1 MSFIKKERNLNRK
14 AMNKK
19 YKNWKENKYLS
30 ENEKIEI
37 KKLNGK
43 GVKDSFYKYLEF
55 GTGGMRGIMGMGT
68 NRMNIYMIRKATQGL
83 SNYLINSSGEFG
95 KNKGVV
101 IAYDC
106 RINSYEFALN
116 SALVLC
122 ANGIKTYLFSSL
134 RSTPEL
140 SFAVRELGCQAGIM
154 ITASHNPKEYNGYKV
169 YWEDGG
175 QLVEPQASG
184 IIEEVNKT
192 DEFEDVKII
201 TQEEAEKL
209 GLLNILNDELD
220 SKYLENVKKESI
232 LKDLSDKENFKLVYS
247 PLHGTGGRPV
257 KRLLNELG
265 YKNIHIVEAQEK
277 PDGEFPTCSYANP
290 EEKSVF
296 DLSIKLAEETG
307 AKVCLAND
315 PDTDRTGMM
324 VKEDNEWIYLNGNQI
339 GMLLL
344 KYILDNKKDI
354 PENGAVV
361 TTIVSA
367 PILDKIAE
375 ERNLKVFRTL
385 TGFKYIGE
393 KIREFEE
400 GKYDNSF
407 VFGMEESIGYLKG
420 TYVRDKDGI
429 LGVMLLTEMTAYFE
443 SIGTSPVKELEKL
456 YDKYGWY
463 SEITYPV
470 KREGIQGTEEIKK
483 MMEELRKRDLKVLLD
498 KKINI
503 VKDYKVKKEK
513 NYLNNSESELFLP
526 ESDVIQYILE
536 DETYITVRPSGT
548 EPKIK
553 YYIYTREKSKEEA
566 DKKLEDILNNFKKYM
581 ESLLN

>member
-1 MSFIKKERNLNRK
+1 MV
-14 AMNKK
+14 KK
-19 YKNWKENKYLS
+19 YKNWKESKCLS
-30 ENEKIEI
+30 ENEIKVMKNLSPKEI
-37 KKLNGK
+37 K
-43 GVKDSFYKYLEF
+43 DRFYKYLEF

-83 SNYLINSSGEFG
+83 SNYLINSNGNIG
-95 KNKGVV
+95 KNRGVV

-154 ITASHNPKEYNGYKV
+154 ITASHNPKKYNGYKV

-192 DEFEDVKII
+192 DEFEDVKLT
-201 TQEEAEKL
+201 TQEEAKDL

-220 SKYLENVKKESI
+220 EKYLENVKKESL
-232 LKDLSDKENFKLVYS
+232 LKDLSNKEYFKLVYS

-265 YKNIHIVEAQEK
+265 YKNVHIVEAQEK

-290 EEKSVF
+290 EEENVFNLSV
-296 DLSIKLAEETG
+296 KLADEIG

-315 PDTDRTGMM
+315 PDADRTGMM
-324 VKEDNEWIYLNGNQI
+324 VKENNEWIYLNGNQI

-361 TTIVSA
+361 TTIVST

-400 GKYDNSF
+400 RKYDNSF

-420 TYVRDKDGI
+420 TCVRDKDGI
-429 LGVMLLTEMTAYFE
+429 LGVMLLTEIATYFE
-443 SIGTSPVKELEKL
+443 SIGTSPIKELEKL

-463 SEITYPV
+463 SEITYSV
-470 KREGIQGTEEIKK
+470 KREGIQGTEEIKR
-483 MMEELRKRDLKVLLD
+483 MMEELRKRDLKVLLN

-503 VKDYKVKKEK
+503 VRDYKLKKEK
-513 NYLNNSESELFLP
+513 NYLNDSESELFFP

-553 YYIYTREKSKEEA
+553 YYIYTKGKSKRESDE
-566 DKKLEDILNNFKKYM
+566 KLENILSDFKKYM
-581 ESLLN
+581 ESLLK

>member
-1 MSFIKKERNLNRK
+1 MTENILQKHNRWIKSKFITK
-14 AMNKK
+14 
-19 YKNWKENKYLS
+19 
-30 ENEKIEI
+30 NEKIEI
-37 KKLNGK
+37 KNLNEE

-55 GTGGMRGIMGMGT
+55 GTGGMRGIMGLGT
-68 NRMNIYMIRKATQGL
+68 NRMNIYTIRKATQGL
-83 SNYLINSSGEFG
+83 SNYLINLTGNIG

-175 QLVEPQASG
+175 QLIEPQASG

-192 DEFEDVKII
+192 DEFEDVRIV
-201 TQEEAEKL
+201 TQEEAEKS
-209 GLLNILNDELD
+209 GLLNILNNELD

-232 LKDLSDKENFKLVYS
+232 LKDLPNKEDFKLIYS
-247 PLHGTGGRPV
+247 PLYGTGRRPV

-265 YKNIHIVEAQEK
+265 YKKIYIVEAQEK

-290 EEKSVF
+290 EEKNVF
-296 DLSIKLAEETG
+296 DLSIKLADEVG

-315 PDTDRTGMM
+315 PDADRTGMM
-324 VKEDNEWIYLNGNQI
+324 VKENNEWIYLNGNQI

-354 PENGAVV
+354 PKNGAVV
-361 TTIVSA
+361 TTIVST

-429 LGVMLLTEMTAYFE
+429 LGIMLLTEMTAYFE
-443 SIGTSPVKELEKL
+443 SIGTSSLKELKKL

-503 VKDYKVKKEK
+503 VRDYKVKKEK
-513 NYLNNSESELFLP
+513 NYLNGSESELFLP

-553 YYIYTREKSKEEA
+553 YYIYTKGKSKKEA
-566 DKKLEDILNNFKKYM
+566 DKKLKDILNNFKEYM
-581 ESLLN
+581 KSLLK

>member
-1 MSFIKKERNLNRK
+1 MVENILQKYNKWAKIEFITI
-14 AMNKK
+14 
-19 YKNWKENKYLS
+19 
-30 ENEKIEI
+30 NEKLEVKELKDEEI
-37 KKLNGK
+37 
-43 GVKDSFYKYLEF
+43 KDSFYKYLEF

-68 NRMNIYMIRKATQGL
+68 NRMNIYMIRKATQGF

-140 SFAVRELGCQAGIM
+140 SFAVRELECQAGIM

-169 YWEDGG
+169 YWKDGG

-192 DEFEDVKII
+192 DEFEDVKIVA
-201 TQEEAEKL
+201 QEEAEKS

-220 SKYLENVKKESI
+220 SKYLEKVKKESI
-232 LKDLSDKENFKLVYS
+232 LKDLSNKENFKLAYS

-265 YKNIHIVEAQEK
+265 YKNVYIVEAQKK

-290 EEKSVF
+290 EEKNVF
-296 DLSIKLAEETG
+296 DLSIKLADEIG

-315 PDTDRTGMM
+315 PDADRTGMM
-324 VKEDNEWIYLNGNQI
+324 VKEKNEWIYLNGNQI

-354 PENGAVV
+354 PKNGAVV
-361 TTIVSA
+361 TTIVST
-367 PILDKIAE
+367 PILDKITG

-429 LGVMLLTEMTAYFE
+429 LGVMLLTEMVAYFE
-443 SIGTSPVKELEKL
+443 SIGTSSVKELRKL

-470 KREGIQGTEEIKK
+470 TREGIQGTEEIKK

-503 VKDYKVKKEK
+503 VRDYKLKKEK
-513 NYLNNSESELFLP
+513 NYLDNSESELLLP
-526 ESDVIQYILE
+526 KSDVIQYILE

-553 YYIYTREKSKEEA
+553 YYIYTKGKNKKEA
-566 DKKLEDILNNFKKYM
+566 DEKLENVLNDFKGYM

>member
-1 MSFIKKERNLNRK
+1 MKYGKWINSKFIAEYEK
-14 AMNKK
+14 NK
-19 YKNWKENKYLS
+19 L
-30 ENEKIEI
+30 
-37 KKLNGK
+37 KKLNK
-43 GVKDSFYKYLEF
+43 EEIKDNFYKYLEF
-55 GTGGMRGIMGMGT
+55 GTGGMRGIMGLGT
-68 NRMNIYMIRKATQGL
+68 NHMNIYMIRKATQGL
-83 SNYLINSSGEFG
+83 SNYLINSSGELG

-192 DEFEDVKII
+192 DEFEDVKLL
-201 TQEEAEKL
+201 TQEEAEKS

-220 SKYLENVKKESI
+220 SKYLENIKKESI
-232 LKDLSDKENFKLVYS
+232 LKDLPNKENFKLVYS

-257 KRLLNELG
+257 KRLLDELG
-265 YKNIHIVEAQEK
+265 YKNLYIVEAQEK

-290 EEKSVF
+290 EEKNVF
-296 DLSIKLAEETG
+296 DLSIKLADEVG

-315 PDTDRTGMM
+315 PDADRTGMM

-361 TTIVSA
+361 TTIVST
-367 PILDKIAE
+367 PILDKIVE
-375 ERNLKVFRTL
+375 ERKLKVFRTL

-407 VFGMEESIGYLKG
+407 VFGMEESK
-420 TYVRDKDGI
+420 
-429 LGVMLLTEMTAYFE
+429 
-443 SIGTSPVKELEKL
+443 
-456 YDKYGWY
+456 
-463 SEITYPV
+463 
-470 KREGIQGTEEIKK
+470 
-483 MMEELRKRDLKVLLD
+483 
-498 KKINI
+498 
-503 VKDYKVKKEK
+503 
-513 NYLNNSESELFLP
+513 
-526 ESDVIQYILE
+526 
-536 DETYITVRPSGT
+536 
-548 EPKIK
+548 
-553 YYIYTREKSKEEA
+553 
-566 DKKLEDILNNFKKYM
+566 
-581 ESLLN
+581 

>member
-1 MSFIKKERNLNRK
+1 M
-14 AMNKK
+14 KK
-19 YKNWKENKYLS
+19 YVKWRESKNIFESERKIIKNLS
-30 ENEKIEI
+30 QLEI
-37 KKLNGK
+37 KNN
-43 GVKDSFYKYLEF
+43 FYKYLEF
-55 GTGGMRGIMGMGT
+55 GTGGMRGIIGLGT
-68 NRMNIYMIRKATQGL
+68 NCMNTYMIRKATQGL
-83 SNYLINSSGEFG
+83 SNYLISSSGVAG

-140 SFAVRELGCQAGIM
+140 SFAVRELECQAGIM

-184 IIEEVNKT
+184 IIEEVDKT
-192 DEFEDVKII
+192 DEFEDVKIV
-201 TQEEAEKL
+201 TQKQAEKL

-232 LKDLSDKENFKLVYS
+232 LKDLSNKENFKLVYS

-265 YKNIHIVEAQEK
+265 YKNVYIVGAQEK

-290 EEKSVF
+290 EEKNVF
-296 DLSIKLAEETG
+296 NLSTKLADEVE

-315 PDTDRTGMM
+315 PDADRTGMM
-324 VKEDNEWIYLNGNQI
+324 VKEGNDWTYLNGNQI

-344 KYILDNKKDI
+344 KYILDNKKEM
-354 PENGAVV
+354 PKNGAIV
-361 TTIVSA
+361 TTIVST

-443 SIGTSPVKELEKL
+443 SIGTSSIKELEKL

-463 SEITYPV
+463 SEITYSV

-503 VKDYKVKKEK
+503 VRDYKVKKEK
-513 NYLNNSESELFLP
+513 NYLNDSESELFLP

-536 DETYITVRPSGT
+536 NETYITVRPSGT

-553 YYIYTREKSKEEA
+553 YYIYTKGKSKEEA
-566 DKKLEDILNNFKKYM
+566 DKKLEDILNNLKKYM

>member
-1 MSFIKKERNLNRK
+1 MTENILQKYNRWIKSKFITEYEKNKLEELNKE
-14 AMNKK
+14 
-19 YKNWKENKYLS
+19 
-30 ENEKIEI
+30 EI
-37 KKLNGK
+37 R
-43 GVKDSFYKYLEF
+43 DSFFKYLEF

-83 SNYLINSSGEFG
+83 SSYLINSTGESGR
-95 KNKGVV
+95 NKGVV
-101 IAYDC
+101 ISYDC

-184 IIEEVNKT
+184 IIEEVNKI
-192 DEFEDVKII
+192 DEFEGVKLI

-220 SKYLENVKKESI
+220 EKYLENVKKESV
-232 LKDLSDKENFKLVYS
+232 LKDLSNKENFKLVYS
-247 PLHGTGGRPV
+247 PLHGTGGRPA

-265 YKNIHIVEAQEK
+265 YKNVHIVEAQEK

-290 EEKSVF
+290 EEENVF
-296 DLSIKLAEETG
+296 ALSIKLVDEIG
-307 AKVCLAND
+307 AKVCIAND
-315 PDTDRTGMM
+315 PDADRTGMM
-324 VKEDNEWIYLNGNQI
+324 VKENNEWIYLNGNQI
-339 GMLLL
+339 GMLLS

-361 TTIVSA
+361 TTIVST

-443 SIGTSPVKELEKL
+443 SIGTSSVRELRKL

-483 MMEELRKRDLKVLLD
+483 MMKELRKRDLKVLLD

-503 VKDYKVKKEK
+503 VRDYKLKKEK
-513 NYLNNSESELFLP
+513 NYLNDSESELFLP

-553 YYIYTREKSKEEA
+553 YYIYTKGKSKKEA
-566 DKKLEDILNNFKKYM
+566 DEKLENILKDFKEYM

>member
-1 MSFIKKERNLNRK
+1 MD
-14 AMNKK
+14 AKK
-19 YKNWKENKYLS
+19 YIIEQKYKKWLNSRYINKY
-30 ENEKIEI
+30 EKTEI
-37 KKLNGK
+37 RELTQEEQKE
-43 GVKDSFYKYLEF
+43 SFYKYLEF
-55 GTGGMRGIMGMGT
+55 GTGGMRGIMGLGT

-83 SNYLINSSGEFG
+83 SNYLINSSGKLGE
-95 KNKGVV
+95 NKGVV

-184 IIEEVNKT
+184 IIEEVKKT
-192 DEFEDVKII
+192 DEFEDVKIV
-201 TQEEAEKL
+201 TQEEAEKS

-220 SKYLENVKKESI
+220 REYLENVKKESI
-232 LKDLSDKENFKLVYS
+232 LKDLSNKENFKLVYS

-257 KRLLNELG
+257 KRLLNKLG
-265 YKNIHIVEAQEK
+265 YKNVYIIEAQEK
-277 PDGEFPTCSYANP
+277 PDGEFPTCSYVNP
-290 EEKSVF
+290 EEKNVF
-296 DLSIKLAEETG
+296 DLSIKLADEVG

-315 PDTDRTGMM
+315 PDADRTGMM
-324 VKEDNEWIYLNGNQI
+324 VKENNKWIYLNGNQI

-361 TTIVSA
+361 TTIVST

-375 ERNLKVFRTL
+375 ERKLKVFRTL

-393 KIREFEE
+393 NIREFEE

-429 LGVMLLTEMTAYFE
+429 LGVMLLTEMAAYFE

-463 SEITYPV
+463 SEITYPI

-503 VKDYKVKKEK
+503 VRDYKVKKEK
-513 NYLNNSESELFLP
+513 NYLNNSEAELFLP

-553 YYIYTREKSKEEA
+553 YYIYTKGKNKKEA

>member
-1 MSFIKKERNLNRK
+1 MV
-14 AMNKK
+14 KK
-19 YKNWKENKYLS
+19 YKNWKESKCLS
-30 ENEKIEI
+30 ENEIKVMKNLSPKEI
-37 KKLNGK
+37 K
-43 GVKDSFYKYLEF
+43 DRFYKYLEF

-83 SNYLINSSGEFG
+83 SNYLINSNGNIG
-95 KNKGVV
+95 KNRGVV

-154 ITASHNPKEYNGYKV
+154 ITASHNPKKYNGYKV

-192 DEFEDVKII
+192 DEFEDVKLT
-201 TQEEAEKL
+201 TQEEAKDL

-220 SKYLENVKKESI
+220 EKYLENVKKESL
-232 LKDLSDKENFKLVYS
+232 LKDLSNKEYFKLVYS

-265 YKNIHIVEAQEK
+265 YKNVHIVEAQEK

-290 EEKSVF
+290 EEENVFNLSV
-296 DLSIKLAEETG
+296 KLADEIG

-315 PDTDRTGMM
+315 PDADRTGMM
-324 VKEDNEWIYLNGNQI
+324 VKENNEWIYLNGNQI

-361 TTIVSA
+361 TTIVST

-400 GKYDNSF
+400 RKYDNSF

-420 TYVRDKDGI
+420 TCVRDKDGI
-429 LGVMLLTEMTAYFE
+429 LGVMLLTEIATYFE
-443 SIGTSPVKELEKL
+443 SIGTSSVRELRKL

-463 SEITYPV
+463 SEITYSV
-470 KREGIQGTEEIKK
+470 KREGIQGTEEIKR
-483 MMEELRKRDLKVLLD
+483 MMEELRKRDLKVLLN

-503 VKDYKVKKEK
+503 VRDYKLKKEK
-513 NYLNNSESELFLP
+513 NYLNDSESELFFP

-553 YYIYTREKSKEEA
+553 YYIYTKGKSKRESDE
-566 DKKLEDILNNFKKYM
+566 KLENILSDFKKYM
-581 ESLLN
+581 ESLLK

>member
-1 MSFIKKERNLNRK
+1 MEEIIKNYEKWKNNKEINKLNS
-14 AMNKK
+14 
-19 YKNWKENKYLS
+19 LS
-30 ENEKIEI
+30 ENEI
-37 KKLNGK
+37 K
-43 GVKDSFYKYLEF
+43 DCFFKYLEF
-55 GTGGMRGIMGMGT
+55 GTGGMRGIMGLGT

-83 SNYLINSSGEFG
+83 SNYLINSSGELG

-122 ANGIKTYLFSSL
+122 ANGIRTYLFSSL

-192 DEFEDVKII
+192 DEFEDVKLI
-201 TQEEAEKL
+201 TQEKAENL

-220 SKYLENVKKESI
+220 EKYLENVKKESI
-232 LKDLSDKENFKLVYS
+232 LKDLPNKENFKLVYS

-257 KRLLNELG
+257 KKLLNELG
-265 YKNIHIVEAQEK
+265 YKNVHIVEVQEK

-290 EEKSVF
+290 EEKNVF
-296 DLSIKLAEETG
+296 DLSIELADEVGT
-307 AKVCLAND
+307 KVCLAND
-315 PDTDRTGMM
+315 PDADRTGMM
-324 VKEDNEWIYLNGNQI
+324 VKEDNKWIYLNGNQI

-354 PENGAVV
+354 SENGAVV
-361 TTIVSA
+361 TTIVST
-367 PILDKIAE
+367 PILDMIAG

-443 SIGTSPVKELEKL
+443 SIGTSSVKELEKL

-463 SEITYPV
+463 SEITYPI
-470 KREGIQGTEEIKK
+470 KREGIQGIEEIKK

-503 VKDYKVKKEK
+503 VRDYKVKKEK

-553 YYIYTREKSKEEA
+553 YYIYTKGKSKKEA
-566 DKKLEDILNNFKKYM
+566 DEKLEDILNNFKKYM

>member
-1 MSFIKKERNLNRK
+1 MIKQYNKWIKSEFITKYEKNKLEELNKE
-14 AMNKK
+14 
-19 YKNWKENKYLS
+19 
-30 ENEKIEI
+30 EI
-37 KKLNGK
+37 
-43 GVKDSFYKYLEF
+43 KDSFFKYLEF

-83 SNYLINSSGEFG
+83 SNYLINSSGELG

-140 SFAVRELGCQAGIM
+140 SFAVRELRCQAGIM

-169 YWEDGG
+169 YRKDGG

-192 DEFEDVKII
+192 DEFEDVKIV
-201 TQEEAEKL
+201 TQEEVEKS

-232 LKDLSDKENFKLVYS
+232 LKDLSNKKNFKLIYS

-257 KRLLNELG
+257 KRLLDELG
-265 YKNIHIVEAQEK
+265 YKNVHIVETQEK

-290 EEKSVF
+290 EEKNVF
-296 DLSIKLAEETG
+296 DLSIKLADEVG

-315 PDTDRTGMM
+315 PDVDRTGMM
-324 VKEDNEWIYLNGNQI
+324 VKEDNKWIYLNGNQI

-354 PENGAVV
+354 SENGAVV
-361 TTIVSA
+361 TTIVST
-367 PILDKIAE
+367 PILDRIAD

-429 LGVMLLTEMTAYFE
+429 LGVMLLTEMVAYFE
-443 SIGTSPVKELEKL
+443 SIGTSSIKELEKL

-503 VKDYKVKKEK
+503 VRDYKAKKEK
-513 NYLNNSESELFLP
+513 NYLNGSESELFLP

-553 YYIYTREKSKEEA
+553 YYIYTKGKSKKEA

>member
-1 MSFIKKERNLNRK
+1 MTENLLQ
-14 AMNKK
+14 K
-19 YKNWKENKYLS
+19 YKKWISSKFITKDEKNKL
-30 ENEKIEI
+30 E
-37 KKLNGK
+37 KLNK
-43 GVKDSFYKYLEF
+43 EEIRDSFFKYLEF
-55 GTGGMRGIMGMGT
+55 GTGGMRGIMGIGT

-83 SNYLINSSGEFG
+83 SNYLINSSSELG

-122 ANGIKTYLFSSL
+122 GNGIKTYLFSSL

-184 IIEEVNKT
+184 IIEEVDKT
-192 DEFEDVKII
+192 DEFEDVKLL
-201 TQEEAEKL
+201 TQEEAEKS
-209 GLLNILNDELD
+209 GLLNILNNELD

-232 LKDLSDKENFKLVYS
+232 LKDLSNKENFKLVYS
-247 PLHGTGGRPV
+247 PLHGTGGSPV

-265 YKNIHIVEAQEK
+265 YKNVYIVEAQEK

-290 EEKSVF
+290 EEKNVF
-296 DLSIKLAEETG
+296 NLSIKLADEVG

-315 PDTDRTGMM
+315 PDADRTGMM
-324 VKEDNEWIYLNGNQI
+324 VKENNKWIYLNGNQI

-361 TTIVSA
+361 TTIVST

-375 ERNLKVFRTL
+375 ERKLKVFRTL

-429 LGVMLLTEMTAYFE
+429 LGVMLLTEMTSYFE
-443 SIGTSPVKELEKL
+443 SIGTSSVRELEKL

-463 SEITYPV
+463 SEITYSV
-470 KREGIQGTEEIKK
+470 KREGVQGTEEIKK

-503 VKDYKVKKEK
+503 VRDYKVKKER
-513 NYLNNSESELFLP
+513 NYLNDLESELFLP

-536 DETYITVRPSGT
+536 EETYITVRPSGT

-553 YYIYTREKSKEEA
+553 YYIYTKGKSKKEA

>member
-1 MSFIKKERNLNRK
+1 MTENILQKYNRWIKSKFITEYEK
-14 AMNKK
+14 NK
-19 YKNWKENKYLS
+19 L
-30 ENEKIEI
+30 EKLTEEEI
-37 KKLNGK
+37 
-43 GVKDSFYKYLEF
+43 KDSFFKYLEF
-55 GTGGMRGIMGMGT
+55 GTGGMRGIMGIGT
-68 NRMNIYMIRKATQGL
+68 NCMNIYMIRKVTQGI
-83 SNYLINSSGEFG
+83 SDYLINSSGDVR

-140 SFAVRELGCQAGIM
+140 SFAVRELGCRAGIM

-184 IIEEVNKT
+184 IIEEVDKT
-192 DEFEDVKII
+192 DEFEDVRIV
-201 TQEEAEKL
+201 TQEEAEKSE
-209 GLLNILNDELD
+209 LLNILNDELD

-232 LKDLSDKENFKLVYS
+232 LKDLPNKEKFKLVYS

-257 KRLLNELG
+257 KKLLNELG
-265 YKNIHIVEAQEK
+265 YKNVYIVKAQEK

-290 EEKSVF
+290 EEKNVF
-296 DLSIKLAEETG
+296 DLSIKLADEIG

-315 PDTDRTGMM
+315 PDADRTGMM
-324 VKEDNEWIYLNGNQI
+324 VKEKNEWIYLNGNQI

-344 KYILDNKKDI
+344 KYILDNKKEI

-361 TTIVSA
+361 TTIVST
-367 PILDKIAE
+367 PILNKIAK

-429 LGVMLLTEMTAYFE
+429 LGVMLLTEMTTYFE
-443 SIGTSPVKELEKL
+443 SIGTSSVKELEKL

-463 SEITYPV
+463 SEITYSV
-470 KREGIQGTEEIKK
+470 TREGIQGTEEIKK

-498 KKINI
+498 KKIKI

-553 YYIYTREKSKEEA
+553 YYIYTKGKSKKEA

>member
-1 MSFIKKERNLNRK
+1 MEEAI
-14 AMNKK
+14 KK
-19 YKNWKENKYLS
+19 YKKWKNNKEINKLNLLS
-30 ENEKIEI
+30 ENEI
-37 KKLNGK
+37 KNC
-43 GVKDSFYKYLEF
+43 FFKYLEF
-55 GTGGMRGIMGMGT
+55 GTGGMRGIMGLGT

-83 SNYLINSSGEFG
+83 SNYLINSTGNIG

-122 ANGIKTYLFSSL
+122 TNGIKTYLFSSL

-140 SFAVRELGCQAGIM
+140 SFAVRELRCQAGIM

-192 DEFEDVKII
+192 DEFEDVKLI
-201 TQEEAEKL
+201 TQEEAKNL
-209 GLLNILNDELD
+209 GLLNILNNELD
-220 SKYLENVKKESI
+220 SRYLKNVKKESI
-232 LKDLSDKENFKLVYS
+232 LKDLPNKENFKLVYS
-247 PLHGTGGRPV
+247 PLHGTGERPV
-257 KRLLNELG
+257 KRLLGELG
-265 YKNIHIVEAQEK
+265 YKNVHIVEVQEK

-290 EEKSVF
+290 EEKNVF
-296 DLSIKLAEETG
+296 DLSIKLADEVG

-315 PDTDRTGMM
+315 PDADRTGMM
-324 VKEDNEWIYLNGNQI
+324 VKENNKWIYLNGNQI

-344 KYILDNKKDI
+344 KYILDSKKDI

-361 TTIVSA
+361 TTIVST

-375 ERNLKVFRTL
+375 ERKLKVFRTL

-443 SIGTSPVKELEKL
+443 SIGTSSVRELEKL

-503 VKDYKVKKEK
+503 ARDYKLKKER
-513 NYLNNSESELFLP
+513 NYLNDLESELFLP

-553 YYIYTREKSKEEA
+553 YYIYTKGKSKKEA
-566 DKKLEDILNNFKKYM
+566 DEKLEDILNNFKKYM
-581 ESLLN
+581 ESLLK

>member
-1 MSFIKKERNLNRK
+1 MFGEKKWINSNFITKDEK
-14 AMNKK
+14 NK
-19 YKNWKENKYLS
+19 L
-30 ENEKIEI
+30 EKLTEEEI
-37 KKLNGK
+37 
-43 GVKDSFYKYLEF
+43 KDSFYKYLEF

-201 TQEEAEKL
+201 NQEEAEKL

-220 SKYLENVKKESI
+220 SKYLEKVKKESI
-232 LKDLSDKENFKLVYS
+232 LKDLSNKESFKLVYS

-265 YKNIHIVEAQEK
+265 YKNVYIVGAQEK

-290 EEKSVF
+290 EEENVF
-296 DLSIKLAEETG
+296 DLSIKLADETG
-307 AKVCLAND
+307 AKVCLTND
-315 PDTDRTGMM
+315 PDADRTGMM

-354 PENGAVV
+354 PKNGAVV
-361 TTIVSA
+361 TTIVST
-367 PILDKIAE
+367 PILDKIAK

-400 GKYDNSF
+400 GKYENSF

-443 SIGTSPVKELEKL
+443 SIGTSPIKELEKL

-498 KKINI
+498 KKIEI
-503 VKDYKVKKEK
+503 VRDYKVKKEK

>member
-1 MSFIKKERNLNRK
+1 MDTKRYIIEQ
-14 AMNKK
+14 K
-19 YKNWKENKYLS
+19 YKKWLNSRYINKY
-30 ENEKIEI
+30 EKTEI
-37 KKLNGK
+37 RELTKEEQKE
-43 GVKDSFYKYLEF
+43 SFHKYLEF
-55 GTGGMRGIMGMGT
+55 GTGGMRGIMGVGT
-68 NRMNIYMIRKATQGL
+68 NRMNIYMIRKSTQGL
-83 SNYLINSSGEFG
+83 SNYLINLSGKFG
-95 KNKGVV
+95 KNKGVA

-169 YWEDGG
+169 YWKDGG

-192 DEFEDVKII
+192 DEFEDVKLI
-201 TQEEAEKL
+201 TQKEAENL
-209 GLLNILNDELD
+209 GLLNILKNELD

-232 LKDLSDKENFKLVYS
+232 LKDLPNKENFKLVYS

-257 KRLLNELG
+257 KRLLGELG
-265 YKNIHIVEAQEK
+265 YKNIHIVEVQEK

-290 EEKSVF
+290 EEKNVF
-296 DLSIKLAEETG
+296 DLSIKIADEIG

-315 PDTDRTGMM
+315 PDADRTGMM
-324 VKEDNEWIYLNGNQI
+324 VKEDTEWTYLNGNQI

-354 PENGAVV
+354 PKNGAVV
-361 TTIVSA
+361 TTIVST
-367 PILDKIAE
+367 PILDKIAK

-443 SIGTSPVKELEKL
+443 NIGTSPVKELEKL

-470 KREGIQGTEEIKK
+470 TREGIEGTEEIKK

-498 KKINI
+498 KKIN
-503 VKDYKVKKEK
+503 VVRDYKLKKEK
-513 NYLNNSESELFLP
+513 NYLNNSESELFLS

-553 YYIYTREKSKEEA
+553 YYTYTKGKCKKEA
-566 DKKLEDILNNFKKYM
+566 DEKLENILNDFKEYM

>member
-1 MSFIKKERNLNRK
+1 MDTKRYIIEQ
-14 AMNKK
+14 K
-19 YKNWKENKYLS
+19 YKKCLNSRYINKY
-30 ENEKIEI
+30 EKTEI
-37 KKLNGK
+37 RELTKEEQKE
-43 GVKDSFYKYLEF
+43 SFHKYLEF

-83 SNYLINSSGEFG
+83 SNYLIKLSGVIG
-95 KNKGVV
+95 KNKGVI

-140 SFAVRELGCQAGIM
+140 SFAVRELGCHAGIM

-192 DEFEDVKII
+192 DEFEDVKLI
-201 TQEEAEKL
+201 TQEEAGNL

-232 LKDLSDKENFKLVYS
+232 LKDLPNKENFKLVYS

-265 YKNIHIVEAQEK
+265 YKNVYIVEAQEK

-290 EEKSVF
+290 EEKNVF
-296 DLSIKLAEETG
+296 DLSIKLADEIG
-307 AKVCLAND
+307 VKVCLSND
-315 PDTDRTGMM
+315 PDADRTGMM
-324 VKEDNEWIYLNGNQI
+324 VKENNEWIYLNGNQI

-354 PENGAVV
+354 PKNGAVV
-361 TTIVSA
+361 TTIVST
-367 PILDKIAE
+367 PILDKIAK

-429 LGVMLLTEMTAYFE
+429 LGVMLLTEMAAYFE

-456 YDKYGWY
+456 YDRYGWY

-470 KREGIQGTEEIKK
+470 KREGIQGTEEIKR
-483 MMEELRKRDLKVLLD
+483 MMEELRKRDLKVLLN

-503 VKDYKVKKEK
+503 VRDYKLKKEK
-513 NYLNNSESELFLP
+513 NYLNDSESELFLP
-526 ESDVIQYILE
+526 ESDVVQYILE

-553 YYIYTREKSKEEA
+553 YYIYTKGKSKRESDE
-566 DKKLEDILNNFKKYM
+566 KLENILNNLKEYM

>member
-1 MSFIKKERNLNRK
+1 MEETIKNYKKWKNNNKINKLNS
-14 AMNKK
+14 
-19 YKNWKENKYLS
+19 LS
-30 ENEKIEI
+30 ENEI
-37 KKLNGK
+37 
-43 GVKDSFYKYLEF
+43 KDSFYKYLEF

-140 SFAVRELGCQAGIM
+140 SFDVRELGCQAGIM

-184 IIEEVNKT
+184 IIEEVDKT
-192 DEFEDVKII
+192 DEFEDVRIV
-201 TQEEAEKL
+201 TQEEAEKSE
-209 GLLNILNDELD
+209 LLNVLNDELD

-232 LKDLSDKENFKLVYS
+232 LKDLSNKGNFKLVYS

-265 YKNIHIVEAQEK
+265 YKNVYIVKAQEK

-290 EEKSVF
+290 EEKNVF
-296 DLSIKLAEETG
+296 DLSIKLADEIG

-315 PDTDRTGMM
+315 PDADRTGMM
-324 VKEDNEWIYLNGNQI
+324 LKEENEWIYLNGNQI

-344 KYILDNKKDI
+344 KYILDNKKEI

-361 TTIVSA
+361 TTIVST

-429 LGVMLLTEMTAYFE
+429 LGVMLLTEMTAYFQN
-443 SIGTSPVKELEKL
+443 IGTSPVKELEKL

-470 KREGIQGTEEIKK
+470 TREGIQGTEEIKK
-483 MMEELRKRDLKVLLD
+483 MMKELRKRDLKVLLD
-498 KKINI
+498 KKIEI
-503 VKDYKVKKEK
+503 VRDYKVKKEK

-553 YYIYTREKSKEEA
+553 YYIYAKGKSKEEA
-566 DKKLEDILNNFKKYM
+566 DEKLENILNDFKEYM
-581 ESLLN
+581 ESFLN

>member
-1 MSFIKKERNLNRK
+1 MDAKRYIIEQ
-14 AMNKK
+14 K
-19 YKNWKENKYLS
+19 YKKWLNSRYINKY
-30 ENEKIEI
+30 EKTEI
-37 KKLNGK
+37 RELTKEKQK
-43 GVKDSFYKYLEF
+43 ESFHKYLEF

-83 SNYLINSSGEFG
+83 SNYLINSNRDVG
-95 KNKGVV
+95 KNRGVV

-140 SFAVRELGCQAGIM
+140 SFSVRELGCQTGIM

-192 DEFEDVKII
+192 DEFEGVKLI

-209 GLLNILNDELD
+209 GLLNILNDELGE
-220 SKYLENVKKESI
+220 KYLENVKKESV
-232 LKDLSDKENFKLVYS
+232 LKDLPNKENFKLVYS
-247 PLHGTGGRPV
+247 PLHGTGGRPI

-265 YKNIHIVEAQEK
+265 YKNVYIVEAQEK

-290 EEKSVF
+290 EEKKVF
-296 DLSIKLAEETG
+296 DLSIKLADEIG
-307 AKVCLAND
+307 AKVCLSND
-315 PDTDRTGMM
+315 PDADRTGMM
-324 VKEDNEWIYLNGNQI
+324 VKENNEWIYLNGNQI

-367 PILDKIAE
+367 SILDKIAE

-443 SIGTSPVKELEKL
+443 SIGTSPIKELEKL

-463 SEITYPV
+463 SEITYSV
-470 KREGIQGTEEIKK
+470 TREGMQGIEEIKK

-503 VKDYKVKKEK
+503 VRDYKLKKEK
-513 NYLNNSESELFLP
+513 NYLNDSESELFLP

-553 YYIYTREKSKEEA
+553 YYIYTRGKNKKESDE
-566 DKKLEDILNNFKKYM
+566 KLENILNNLKEYM
-581 ESLLN
+581 ESLLK

>member
-1 MSFIKKERNLNRK
+1 MTENLLQ
-14 AMNKK
+14 K
-19 YKNWKENKYLS
+19 YKKWISSKFITKDEKNKL
-30 ENEKIEI
+30 E
-37 KKLNGK
+37 KLNK
-43 GVKDSFYKYLEF
+43 EEIRDSFFKYLEF
-55 GTGGMRGIMGMGT
+55 GTGGMRGIMGIGT

-83 SNYLINSSGEFG
+83 SNYLINSSSELG

-184 IIEEVNKT
+184 IIEEVDKT
-192 DEFEDVKII
+192 DEFEDVKLL
-201 TQEEAEKL
+201 TQEEAEKS
-209 GLLNILNDELD
+209 GLLNILNNELD

-232 LKDLSDKENFKLVYS
+232 LKDLSNKENFKLVYS
-247 PLHGTGGRPV
+247 PLHGTGGSPV

-265 YKNIHIVEAQEK
+265 YKNVYIVEAQEK

-290 EEKSVF
+290 EEKNVF
-296 DLSIKLAEETG
+296 NLSIKLADEVR

-315 PDTDRTGMM
+315 PDADRTGMM

-344 KYILDNKKDI
+344 KYILDNKRDI

-361 TTIVSA
+361 TTIVST
-367 PILDKIAE
+367 PILDRIAE
-375 ERNLKVFRTL
+375 ERKLKVFRTL

-429 LGVMLLTEMTAYFE
+429 LGVMLLTEMTAYFQN
-443 SIGTSPVKELEKL
+443 IGTSPVKELEKL

-463 SEITYPV
+463 SEITYPI

-503 VKDYKVKKEK
+503 VRDYKLKKEK

-553 YYIYTREKSKEEA
+553 YYIYTKGKSKEEA
-566 DKKLEDILNNFKKYM
+566 DEKLEDILNNFKEYM
-581 ESLLN
+581 ELLLN

>member
-1 MSFIKKERNLNRK
+1 MTENLLQ
-14 AMNKK
+14 K
-19 YKNWKENKYLS
+19 YKKWISSKFITKDEKNKL
-30 ENEKIEI
+30 E
-37 KKLNGK
+37 KLNK
-43 GVKDSFYKYLEF
+43 EEIRDSFFKYLEF
-55 GTGGMRGIMGMGT
+55 GTGGMRGIMGIGT

-83 SNYLINSSGEFG
+83 SNYLINSSSELG

-140 SFAVRELGCQAGIM
+140 SFAIRELGCQAGVM

-184 IIEEVNKT
+184 IIEEVDKT
-192 DEFEDVKII
+192 DEFEDVKLL
-201 TQEEAEKL
+201 TQEEAEKS
-209 GLLNILNDELD
+209 GLLNILNNELD

-232 LKDLSDKENFKLVYS
+232 LKDLSNKENFKLVYS
-247 PLHGTGGRPV
+247 PLHGTGGSPV

-265 YKNIHIVEAQEK
+265 YKNVYIVEAQEK

-290 EEKSVF
+290 EEKNVF
-296 DLSIKLAEETG
+296 NLSIKLADEVR

-315 PDTDRTGMM
+315 PDADRTGMM

-344 KYILDNKKDI
+344 KYILDNKRDI

-361 TTIVSA
+361 TTIVST

-375 ERNLKVFRTL
+375 ERKLKVFRTL

-429 LGVMLLTEMTAYFE
+429 LGVMLLTEMTSYFE
-443 SIGTSPVKELEKL
+443 SIGTSSIKELKKL

-470 KREGIQGTEEIKK
+470 TREGIQGTEEIKK
-483 MMEELRKRDLKVLLD
+483 MMEELRKRDLKGLLD

-503 VKDYKVKKEK
+503 VRDYKLKKEK

-553 YYIYTREKSKEEA
+553 YYIYTKGKNKEEA
-566 DKKLEDILNNFKKYM
+566 DKKLENVLNNFKEYM

>member
-1 MSFIKKERNLNRK
+1 MKYSKWINSKFI
-14 AMNKK
+14 
-19 YKNWKENKYLS
+19 S
-30 ENEKIEI
+30 ENEKIKIENLQEEEI
-37 KKLNGK
+37 
-43 GVKDSFYKYLEF
+43 KDSFYKYLEF
-55 GTGGMRGIMGMGT
+55 GTGGMRGIMGLGT

-83 SNYLINSSGEFG
+83 SNYLISSSGVAG

-140 SFAVRELGCQAGIM
+140 SFAVRKLECQAGIM

-192 DEFEDVKII
+192 DEFEDVKIV
-201 TQEEAEKL
+201 TQEEAEKS

-220 SKYLENVKKESI
+220 REYLENVKKESI
-232 LKDLSDKENFKLVYS
+232 LKDLPNKENFKLVYS

-265 YKNIHIVEAQEK
+265 YKNLYVVKAQEK

-290 EEKSVF
+290 EEKDVF
-296 DLSIKLAEETG
+296 NLSIELADEVV

-315 PDTDRTGMM
+315 PDADRTGMM
-324 VKEDNEWIYLNGNQI
+324 VKEDNKWIYLNGNQI

-361 TTIVSA
+361 TTIVST

-375 ERNLKVFRTL
+375 ERKLKVFRTL

-429 LGVMLLTEMTAYFE
+429 LGVMLLTEMTSYFE
-443 SIGTSPVKELEKL
+443 SIGTSSVRELEKL

-463 SEITYPV
+463 SEITYSV
-470 KREGIQGTEEIKK
+470 KREGVQGTEEIKK

-503 VKDYKVKKEK
+503 VRDYKVKKER
-513 NYLNNSESELFLP
+513 NYLNDLESELFLP

-536 DETYITVRPSGT
+536 EETYITVRPSGT

-553 YYIYTREKSKEEA
+553 YYIYTKGKSKKEA

>member
-1 MSFIKKERNLNRK
+1 MTENLLQ
-14 AMNKK
+14 K
-19 YKNWKENKYLS
+19 YKKWISSKFITKDEKNKL
-30 ENEKIEI
+30 E
-37 KKLNGK
+37 KLNK
-43 GVKDSFYKYLEF
+43 EEIRDSFFKYLEF
-55 GTGGMRGIMGMGT
+55 GTGGMRGIMGIGT

-83 SNYLINSSGEFG
+83 SNYLINSSSELG

-122 ANGIKTYLFSSL
+122 GNGIKTYLFSSL

-184 IIEEVNKT
+184 IIEEVDKT
-192 DEFEDVKII
+192 DEFEDVKLL
-201 TQEEAEKL
+201 TQEEAEKS
-209 GLLNILNDELD
+209 GLLNILNNELD

-232 LKDLSDKENFKLVYS
+232 LKDLSNKENFKLVYS
-247 PLHGTGGRPV
+247 PLHGTGGSPV

-265 YKNIHIVEAQEK
+265 YKNVYIVEAQEK

-290 EEKSVF
+290 EEKNVF
-296 DLSIKLAEETG
+296 NLSIKLADEVR

-315 PDTDRTGMM
+315 PDADRTGMM

-339 GMLLL
+339 GMLFF
-344 KYILDNKKDI
+344 KYILDNKRDI

-361 TTIVSA
+361 TTIVST
-367 PILDKIAE
+367 PILDRIAE
-375 ERNLKVFRTL
+375 ERKLKVFRTL

-429 LGVMLLTEMTAYFE
+429 LGVMLLTEMAAYFE

-463 SEITYPV
+463 SEITYPI

-503 VKDYKVKKEK
+503 VRDYKVKKEK
-513 NYLNNSESELFLP
+513 NYLNNSEAELFLP

-553 YYIYTREKSKEEA
+553 YYIYTKGKNKKEA

>member
-1 MSFIKKERNLNRK
+1 MTKKFKEWLVSKFITKYEKNKLEKLTKE
-14 AMNKK
+14 
-19 YKNWKENKYLS
+19 
-30 ENEKIEI
+30 EI
-37 KKLNGK
+37 
-43 GVKDSFYKYLEF
+43 KDSFFKYLEF
-55 GTGGMRGIMGMGT
+55 GTGGMRGIMGIGT

-83 SNYLINSSGEFG
+83 SNYLINLSGELG
-95 KNKGVV
+95 KNKGVI

-192 DEFEDVKII
+192 DEFEDVKLI
-201 TQEEAEKL
+201 TQEEAGNL

-232 LKDLSDKENFKLVYS
+232 LKDLPNKENFKLVYS

-265 YKNIHIVEAQEK
+265 YKNVHIVEAQKK
-277 PDGEFPTCSYANP
+277 PDGQFPTCSYANP
-290 EEKSVF
+290 EEKNVF
-296 DLSIKLAEETG
+296 DLSIKLADEIE
-307 AKVCLAND
+307 AKVCLSND
-315 PDTDRTGMM
+315 PDADRTGMM
-324 VKEDNEWIYLNGNQI
+324 VKENNEWIYLNGNQI

-354 PENGAVV
+354 SENGAVV
-361 TTIVSA
+361 TTIVSTL
-367 PILDKIAE
+367 ILDKIAE

-429 LGVMLLTEMTAYFE
+429 LGVMLLTEMTGYFE
-443 SIGTSPVKELEKL
+443 SIGTSSVKELEKL

-463 SEITYPV
+463 SEITYSV

-483 MMEELRKRDLKVLLD
+483 MMEELRKRDLKALLN
-498 KKINI
+498 KRIN
-503 VKDYKVKKEK
+503 VVRDYKLKKEK
-513 NYLNNSESELFLP
+513 NYLDNSESILVLP

-548 EPKIK
+548 ESKIK
-553 YYIYTREKSKEEA
+553 YYIYTKGKNKKEA
-566 DKKLEDILNNFKKYM
+566 DEKLENVLNDFKGYM

>member
-1 MSFIKKERNLNRK
+1 MLQKYNKWAKIEFITI
-14 AMNKK
+14 
-19 YKNWKENKYLS
+19 
-30 ENEKIEI
+30 NEKLEVKELKDEEI
-37 KKLNGK
+37 
-43 GVKDSFYKYLEF
+43 KDSFYKYLEF

-68 NRMNIYMIRKATQGL
+68 NRMNIYMIRKATQGF

-140 SFAVRELGCQAGIM
+140 SFAVRELECQAGIM

-169 YWEDGG
+169 YWKDGG

-192 DEFEDVKII
+192 DEFEDVKIVA
-201 TQEEAEKL
+201 QEEAEKS

-220 SKYLENVKKESI
+220 SKYLEKVKKESI
-232 LKDLSDKENFKLVYS
+232 LKDLSNKENFKLAYS

-265 YKNIHIVEAQEK
+265 YKNVYIVEAQKK

-290 EEKSVF
+290 EEKNVF
-296 DLSIKLAEETG
+296 DLSIKLADEIG

-315 PDTDRTGMM
+315 PDADRTGMM
-324 VKEDNEWIYLNGNQI
+324 VKEKNEWIYLNGNQI

-354 PENGAVV
+354 PKNGAVV
-361 TTIVSA
+361 TTIVST
-367 PILDKIAE
+367 PILDKITG

-429 LGVMLLTEMTAYFE
+429 LGVMLLTEMVAYFE
-443 SIGTSPVKELEKL
+443 SIGTSSVKELRKL

-470 KREGIQGTEEIKK
+470 TREGIQGTEEIKK

-503 VKDYKVKKEK
+503 VRDYKLKKEK
-513 NYLNNSESELFLP
+513 NYLDNSESELLLP
-526 ESDVIQYILE
+526 KSDVIQYILE

-553 YYIYTREKSKEEA
+553 YYIYTKGKNKKEA
-566 DKKLEDILNNFKKYM
+566 DEKLENVLNDFKGYM

>member
-1 MSFIKKERNLNRK
+1 MDAKRYIIEQ
-14 AMNKK
+14 K
-19 YKNWKENKYLS
+19 YKKWLNSRYINKY
-30 ENEKIEI
+30 EKTEI
-37 KKLNGK
+37 RELTKEEQKE
-43 GVKDSFYKYLEF
+43 SFHKYLEF

-83 SNYLINSSGEFG
+83 SNYLVNSSGKLG
-95 KNKGVV
+95 KNKGAV

-106 RINSYEFALN
+106 RTNSYEFALN

-192 DEFEDVKII
+192 DEFEDVKLI
-201 TQEEAEKL
+201 TQEEAKNL
-209 GLLNILNDELD
+209 GLLNILNNELD

-232 LKDLSDKENFKLVYS
+232 LKDLPNKENFKLVYS
-247 PLHGTGGRPV
+247 SLHGTGGRPV

-265 YKNIHIVEAQEK
+265 YKNVHIVEAQEK

-290 EEKSVF
+290 EEKNVF
-296 DLSIKLAEETG
+296 DLSIKLADEIG
-307 AKVCLAND
+307 AKVCLVND
-315 PDTDRTGMM
+315 PDADRTGMI
-324 VKEDNEWIYLNGNQI
+324 VKEDNEWIYLNGNQK

-361 TTIVSA
+361 TTIVST
-367 PILDKIAE
+367 PILDKIAGE
-375 ERNLKVFRTL
+375 KNLKVFRTL

-443 SIGTSPVKELEKL
+443 STGTSSIEELEKL

-498 KKINI
+498 KEINI
-503 VKDYKVKKEK
+503 VRDYKLKKEK
-513 NYLNNSESELFLP
+513 NYLNDSESELFLP

-553 YYIYTREKSKEEA
+553 YYIYTKGKSKKEA
-566 DKKLEDILNNFKKYM
+566 DEKLENILNDFKEYM

>member
-1 MSFIKKERNLNRK
+1 MKYSKWINSKFI
-14 AMNKK
+14 
-19 YKNWKENKYLS
+19 S
-30 ENEKIEI
+30 ENEKIKIENLQEEEI
-37 KKLNGK
+37 
-43 GVKDSFYKYLEF
+43 KDSFYKYLEF
-55 GTGGMRGIMGMGT
+55 GTGGMRGIMGLGT

-83 SNYLINSSGEFG
+83 SNYLISSSGVAG

-140 SFAVRELGCQAGIM
+140 SFAVRKLECQAGIM

-192 DEFEDVKII
+192 DEFEDVKIV
-201 TQEEAEKL
+201 TQEEAEKS

-220 SKYLENVKKESI
+220 REYLENVKKESI
-232 LKDLSDKENFKLVYS
+232 LKDLPNKENFKLVYS

-265 YKNIHIVEAQEK
+265 YKNLYVVKAQEK

-290 EEKSVF
+290 EEKDVF
-296 DLSIKLAEETG
+296 NLSIELADEVV

-315 PDTDRTGMM
+315 PDADRTGMM
-324 VKEDNEWIYLNGNQI
+324 VKEDNKWIYLNGNQI

-361 TTIVSA
+361 TTIVST

-393 KIREFEE
+393 KIKEFEE

-429 LGVMLLTEMTAYFE
+429 LGVMLLTEMTSYFE
-443 SIGTSPVKELEKL
+443 SIGTSSVRELEKL

-463 SEITYPV
+463 SEITYSV
-470 KREGIQGTEEIKK
+470 KREGVQGTEEIKK

-503 VKDYKVKKEK
+503 VRDYKVKKER
-513 NYLNNSESELFLP
+513 NYLNDLESELFLP

-536 DETYITVRPSGT
+536 EETYITVRPSGT

-553 YYIYTREKSKEEA
+553 YYIYTKGKSKKEA
-566 DKKLEDILNNFKKYM
+566 DKKLEDILNDFKKYM
-581 ESLLN
+581 ELLLK